1 MPSELIEDENQ
12 GRGRNPVIVIS
23 GPPGSGKTT
32 YAKRLSADFS
42 LPYHSAGKIFR
53 EIARAKG
60 VSLIE
65 LSQLAEKNSSIDILI
80 DRTTLER
87 ALSGGGVIEG
97 HLSAFVLA
105 DVADLSIYI
114 NAPLDTRVGRIV
126 ERESRSLLDVARET
140 IAREESQYL
149 RFLSLYGV
157 DINVYSKFDLVIN
170 TGKLGI
176 STVYSLIK
184 EATLEVLGKFKLGE
198 PGNP

>member
-1 MPSELIEDENQ
+1 MPSELTEDKNK

-32 YAKRLSADFS
+32 YAKRLSVDFS
-42 LPYHSAGKIFR
+42 LPYHSAGRIFR
-53 EIARAKG
+53 EIAKSKG

-87 ALSGGGVIEG
+87 ALGGGVIEG

-105 DVADLSIYI
+105 DIADLSIYI
-114 NAPLDTRVGRIV
+114 NAPLDTRIHRIV

-157 DINVYSKFDLVIN
+157 DINIYSKFDLVIN